1 MSIATRPLVIEP
13 TAVYTDGDLVLG
25 LNLTHATLARARRD
39 GGLRYTRK
47 GKRVLYLGRWLLAW
61 LERAE
66 DRNSRTVQN
75 DSPPAVPCPCP
86 PRAPAQ

>member
-25 LNLTHATLARARRD
+25 FDLTHAALARARRD
-39 GGLRYTRK
+39 GDLRSTRK
-47 GKRVLYLGRWLLAW
+47 GRRTLYLGRWVLAW

-66 DRNSRTVQN
+66 DRSGE
-75 DSPPAVPCPCP
+75 A
-86 PRAPAQ
+86 AQ